1 MKNNDQRSSFVW
13 LIIGLAILFYSGKY
27 GLGRMSSPGPGFV
40 PFLSGLVI
48 AGLALIVFLQQFG
61 KDVRE
66 SPGELWRQKDW
77 AVTVKVMGALVV
89 YAIFLQ
95 TLGFLLVT
103 FLLVLYLFRAI
114 EPLSWKRVFTGALG
128 TTFGAYFIFDYW
140 LQAQL
145 PRGIFGF

>member
-1 MKNNDQRSSFVW
+1 MKNNDQRSSLIW
-13 LIIGLAILFYSGKY
+13 LIIGLAILLYSMKY

-48 AGLALIVFLQQFG
+48 AGLALIVFFQQLG
-61 KDVRE
+61 KEVRDRL
-66 SPGELWRQKDW
+66 GDLWRKKDW
-77 AVTVKVMGALVV
+77 PVTLKVMVALIL

-103 FLLVLYLFRAI
+103 FLIILYLFRAI
-114 EPLSWKRVFTGALG
+114 EPLGWRKVFAGALG
-128 TTFGAYFIFDYW
+128 TAFGAYLIFDIW

>member
-1 MKNNDQRSSFVW
+1 MKNNDQRSSLIW
-13 LIIGLAILFYSGKY
+13 LAIGVAILFYSGKY
-27 GLGRMSSPGPGFV
+27 GLGQMSSPGPGFV

-48 AGLALIVFLQQFG
+48 AGLALILFFQQLG
-61 KDVRE
+61 KGVRE
-66 SPGELWRQKDW
+66 GLEGLWRQKDW
-77 AVTVKVMGALVV
+77 PVTLKVMGALIL

-114 EPLSWKRVFTGALG
+114 EPLGWKKVFAGAFC
-128 TTFGAYFIFDYW
+128 TAFGAYLIFDFW